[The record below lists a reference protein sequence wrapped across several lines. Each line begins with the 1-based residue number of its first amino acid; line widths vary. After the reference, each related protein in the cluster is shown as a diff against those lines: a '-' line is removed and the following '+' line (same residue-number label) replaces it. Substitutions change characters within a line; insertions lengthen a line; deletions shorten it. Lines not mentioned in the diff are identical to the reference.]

1 MDVAPSSPPAAPA
14 ALPAHGNGAGLA
26 MAGAPAANPAAY
38 AEYAAIPIVL
48 AFAILLCLGIMGVVR
63 VITRVLNRI
72 APSPERNT
80 TYECGEAPVGRAWF
94 RFNNRFYRIA
104 LVFLVCDCQFAL
116 LLPVLPRLR
125 HHVAVGLGAAA
136 LAALV
141 VVAVCVALGVAHA
154 ARNRDLVWNKT
165 VEGPRHG

>member
-1 MDVAPSSPPAAPA
+1 MDAAQLSSPAASTVPAQ
-14 ALPAHGNGAGLA
+14 GNGPGS
-26 MAGAPAANPAAY
+26 Y

-48 AFAILLCLGIMGVVR
+48 GFAILLCLGIMGAVR
-63 VITRVLNRI
+63 FITRTLNKISTPASR
-72 APSPERNT
+72 ST

-104 LVFLVCDCQFAL
+104 LIFLVCDCQFAL

-125 HHVAVGLGAAA
+125 HHVALGLGAAA

-141 VVAVCVALGVAHA
+141 VVAVCVALGIAHA
-154 ARNRDLVWNKT
+154 ARNRDLLWNKT
-165 VEGPRHG
+165 VEGARHG